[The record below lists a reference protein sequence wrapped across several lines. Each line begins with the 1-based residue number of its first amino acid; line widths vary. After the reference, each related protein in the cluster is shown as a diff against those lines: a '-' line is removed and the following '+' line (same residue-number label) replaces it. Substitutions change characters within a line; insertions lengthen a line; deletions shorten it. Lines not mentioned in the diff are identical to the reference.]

1 MIRFLLALGAR
12 EPRLG
17 CARMAR
23 RQRFVVSPGLVQPP
37 AIGEQRGAVQARVI
51 MAGIAL
57 ERLRVAPDGTVMVVQ
72 RGEHEGE
79 VGQCLDVVRRRRP
92 LPFEDAA
99 CLRRCAQSVVGGRDG
114 ANEWAS
120 PPPRRSACASERRA
134 SSDRART
141 CCSRAQASQSWG
153 SRLLLRAREDFERR
167 PMLAASVELLRA
179 RAGLA
184 VFATVQSCS
193 RRRRRRV
200 T

>member
-114 ANEWAS
+114 ANEMGVS
-120 PPPRRSACASERRA
+120 PAQTLGLRE
-134 SSDRART
+134 
-141 CCSRAQASQSWG
+141 RAQGVFRPRQNVLQPRAGQPVVG
-153 SRLLLRAREDFERR
+153 VAAAATRAREDFERR

-193 RRRRRRV
+193 RS
-200 T
+200 